1 MAGQSFR
8 SRQYCLAKSRHQTL
22 NSLTGIASR
31 TRRAAVWCCSAGLAA
46 KRHGWVEG
54 ILFVESGGGDG
65 GTDPAEVTA
74 GAGVGSGGGGGG
86 TDPAELTTGATGV
99 VAVVAH
105 CGCGG
110 GDIFGGDIGG
120 GGDTLFAGSWEIG
133 GGGGFA
139 GSWEIGGGGGG
150 AVGATGTYDDG
161 NGTFPCNGKVSMEVS
176 HLTASSR
183 AVPSMWPM

>member
-1 MAGQSFR
+1 M
-8 SRQYCLAKSRHQTL
+8 
-22 NSLTGIASR
+22 
-31 TRRAAVWCCSAGLAA
+31 
-46 KRHGWVEG
+46 
-54 ILFVESGGGDG
+54 
-65 GTDPAEVTA
+65 TA

-110 GDIFGGDIGG
+110 GDIGG
-120 GGDTLFAGSWEIG
+120 GGDTH
-133 GGGGFA
+133 FA

-150 AVGATGTYDDG
+150 AVFATGTYDDG

-176 HLTASSR
+176 QLTASSR